1 MPRRIV
7 LFVVIAAAF
16 AALFVR
22 LGIWQLHRL
31 DERRQSNA
39 LVRARLVG
47 PAVDVSTLPPD
58 AAQAR
63 FHHVRVTGTPDYEH
77 ELVFTM
83 RSHDGSPGVYLLTPI
98 RRPGNDTAVLVNR
111 GWIFTPD
118 GMTVQESRWRE
129 PDTSFVGYAE
139 VVGSEPATAV
149 MRENPRLIRHV
160 DRAEIA
166 RAIPY
171 PVSPVYVV
179 ATEPA
184 ATNESAE
191 ATQAGQSRPRRL
203 EPPPLDEGPHLSYA
217 IQWFSFAVIA
227 VVGAGIV
234 AVRGKRDQ
242 ATVVGPAGASERA

>member
-31 DERRQSNA
+31 DERRQKNA

-47 PAVDVSTLPPD
+47 PAADVASLPAD
-58 AAQAR
+58 AEQAR
-63 FHHVRVTGTPDYEH
+63 FHHVRVTGTPDYDH

-83 RSHDGSPGVYLLTPI
+83 RSHDGSPGVNLLTPI

-111 GWIFTPD
+111 GWVFAAD
-118 GMTVQESRWRE
+118 GMTVDESRWRE
-129 PDTSFVGYAE
+129 PDTSYVGYAD
-139 VVGSEPATAV
+139 VVGTERASGV
-149 MRENPRLIRHV
+149 MRHNPRLIRHV

-166 RAIPY
+166 RALPY

-184 ATNESAE
+184 ATSDASV

-234 AVRGKRDQ
+234 AVRGKREEV
-242 ATVVGPAGASERA
+242 TVRDPAGASDRA